1 MFTLSELNYHDV
13 IKFTTLIEHVR
24 IIFFFFF
31 FGFPSFLIRITSIL
45 LNELRS
51 TTKKGL
57 PKNLDCKLCNS
68 NVKCLYFIDPI
79 RKILFL
85 LSLIAMTLTTVFF
98 LIVKCDVVIFRYNR
112 LNIISNNWGEK
123 KSSYINIWSNLII

>member
-13 IKFTTLIEHVR
+13 TKFTTLIEHVR

-68 NVKCLYFIDPI
+68 NVKCLFFYYNTYISTFINSYDSYNC
-79 RKILFL
+79 F
-85 LSLIAMTLTTVFF
+85 FF

-112 LNIISNNWGEK
+112 LNIISNN
-123 KSSYINIWSNLII
+123 